1 MIDLSSDNS
10 KQFSEWR
17 IKKCIHL
24 KRSYMSSALTE
35 QNTLKTFNFSRFV
48 RTLAYPLSTILAQ
61 NELAHAMLSC
71 FLTYFW
77 YSLIQIIFFH
87 DFNFKQLNA
96 SSLIWLFG
104 YFVFSEQNKTF
115 PLQSCLITLM
125 PSYSHVFMPL
135 PSTVNGIYLKLFS
148 VCRNHHFC
156 VHCLLWMP
164 YKDWKT
170 NERVPS
176 EYPSRFLTNG
186 DIHNHRGLDLEYSLG
201 HEFCTVS

>member
-1 MIDLSSDNS
+1 MAPLYLIYKNKIYGLMIDLSSDNS
-10 KQFSEWR
+10 NQFSEWR

-24 KRSYMSSALTE
+24 KRAYMS
-35 QNTLKTFNFSRFV
+35 TFNFSRFV

-104 YFVFSEQNKTF
+104 YFVFSEQNLSLAVLF
-115 PLQSCLITLM
+115 NNPNAI
-125 PSYSHVFMPL
+125 
-135 PSTVNGIYLKLFS
+135 LFS
-148 VCRNHHFC
+148 CF
-156 VHCLLWMP
+156 
-164 YKDWKT
+164 
-170 NERVPS
+170 S
-176 EYPSRFLTNG
+176 ALTFN
-186 DIHNHRGLDLEYSLG
+186 
-201 HEFCTVS
+201 C

>member
-1 MIDLSSDNS
+1 MAPLYLIYKNKIYGLMIDLSSDNS
-10 KQFSEWR
+10 NQFSEWR

-24 KRSYMSSALTE
+24 KRAYMSSALTE

-104 YFVFSEQNKTF
+104 YFVFSEQNLSLAVLF
-115 PLQSCLITLM
+115 NNPNAI
-125 PSYSHVFMPL
+125 
-135 PSTVNGIYLKLFS
+135 LFS
-148 VCRNHHFC
+148 CF
-156 VHCLLWMP
+156 
-164 YKDWKT
+164 
-170 NERVPS
+170 S
-176 EYPSRFLTNG
+176 ALTFN
-186 DIHNHRGLDLEYSLG
+186 
-201 HEFCTVS
+201 C